1 MKFYDCASAPSPR
14 RIRIF
19 IAEKNLQI
27 PVVDVDLANQE
38 QHTDAFVRINPQ
50 RTVPVLELDDGSRLT
65 STHGIQHYLEYTFPE
80 PALIG
85 RNAAERGKIIDLD
98 TRIEQEGFMAVG
110 ESFRNYS
117 KAFANNVFTGE
128 HTHGQIPDLV
138 ERGRKRTL
146 EFFAWLDDHLQHHE
160 FIAGESF
167 SIADITAV
175 VTVDFARWIKQQPAP
190 EQTQLLRWYANVSE
204 RASVKNSLS

>member
-85 RNAAERGKIIDLD
+85 RNAAELGNWLIPF
-98 TRIEQEGFMAVG
+98 QS
-110 ESFRNYS
+110 ESQYMRFDQQIRTTFDAHIN
-117 KAFANNVFTGE
+117 A
-128 HTHGQIPDLV
+128 THV
-138 ERGRKRTL
+138 EPLFQKRT
-146 EFFAWLDDHLQHHE
+146 
-160 FIAGESF
+160 
-167 SIADITAV
+167 
-175 VTVDFARWIKQQPAP
+175 
-190 EQTQLLRWYANVSE
+190 
-204 RASVKNSLS
+204 